1 MAHFAKL
8 NENNIVEEVIV
19 VNDKVLENKPFPE
32 SEEIGIAFCKFLYG
46 QDTNWKQT
54 SYNNNF
60 RKKYAGIGYKY
71 IEENDCFLEP
81 KVYNSWI
88 LNENCDWEAP
98 IPYPEDGILYDWNEE
113 TLSWDVVEIL

>member
-1 MAHFAKL
+1 MPL
-8 NENNIVEEVIV
+8 VT
-19 VNDKVLENKPFPE
+19 
-32 SEEIGIAFCKFLYG
+32 SGEIAIGG
-46 QDTNWKQT
+46 STTNR
-54 SYNNNF
+54 SN
-60 RKKYAGIGYKY
+60 AGICYKY